1 MPLFVGCIINILS
14 LIVVLSR
21 NGQLL
26 DCATVAFS
34 ERYTVTVRRS
44 LWRYIEG
51 GAISGFE

>member
-34 ERYTVTVRRS
+34 ERYVLRRVVCETRFS
-44 LWRYIEG
+44 AMFLV
-51 GAISGFE
+51 